1 MFSKCAHYKNR
12 SPPERK
18 WIICQ
23 IPRTHVLETYKG
35 LVYSHYKENVNGN
48 FDHCTKEVWLYYKQK
63 RAVNQ
68 KKRLNE
74 ITTGKTFSKN
84 TGTQNIFKILLV
96 FVFQKWY

>member
-1 MFSKCAHYKNR
+1 MLYSSALKTQLEMFSKCAHYKNR

-48 FDHCTKEVWLYYKQK
+48 FDQCTKEVL
-63 RAVNQ
+63 AVLQ
-68 KKRLNE
+68 TEESSQSEEEAK
-74 ITTGKTFSKN
+74 
-84 TGTQNIFKILLV
+84 
-96 FVFQKWY
+96 